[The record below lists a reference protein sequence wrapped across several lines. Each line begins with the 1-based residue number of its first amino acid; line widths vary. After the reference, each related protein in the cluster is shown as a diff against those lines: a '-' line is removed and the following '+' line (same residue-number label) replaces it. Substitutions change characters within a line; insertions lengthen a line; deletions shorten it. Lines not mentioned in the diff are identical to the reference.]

1 MENTKTAIFAGG
13 CFWCL
18 LPPFRKE
25 LGILSVVAGYTGGA
39 EENPTY
45 EDVVAGKTHHREA
58 VRVTYD
64 TSKMTYEKLLQ
75 LFLQS
80 IDPTDPN
87 GQFFDQAPSYRTG
100 IFYGSEEEKEAAIRA
115 LAELDASGRFEKPVA
130 VEVLPASAFYEAEGY
145 HQTYP
150 ENYREQFEAYELG
163 SGRKGFIKRHWNA
176 EKDKEV
182 LRKKLSAESFHVTQ
196 ENGTEAPFTGE
207 YTDTE
212 EEGLYVDIVSG
223 EPLFTSI
230 DKFHS
235 GCGWPSFSKPIEAAS
250 IKEKEDTSLSRVRTE
265 VRSSVADSHLG
276 HVFDDGPK
284 ELTGLRYCINSAA
297 LRFVP
302 KEKMA
307 EEGYGSYLKLFKD

>member
-25 LGILSVVAGYTGGA
+25 LGILSVTAGYIGGA
-39 EENPTY
+39 EVDPTY
-45 EDVVAGKTHHREA
+45 EDVVMGKTGHREA

-64 TSKMTYEKLLQ
+64 SQKMSYEKLLQ
-75 LFLQS
+75 IFLQS
-80 IDPTDPN
+80 IDPTDPV

-100 IFYGSEEEKEAAIRA
+100 IFYSTDEEKEAALRA
-115 LAELDASGRFEKPVA
+115 LSDLDASGRFDKPVA
-130 VEVLPASAFYEAEGY
+130 VEVLPAGTFYEAEKY

-150 ENYREQFEAYELG
+150 EDYREQFEQYELG
-163 SGRKGFIKRHWNA
+163 SGRKGFIKRHWSP
-176 EKDKEV
+176 EKDQEV
-182 LRKKLSAESFHVTQ
+182 LKKKLSKEAYHVTQ

-207 YTDTE
+207 YTDLE

-223 EPLFTSI
+223 EPLFSSKE
-230 DKFHS
+230 KFHS
-235 GCGWPSFSKPIEAAS
+235 GCGWPSFSKPLESSAVV
-250 IKEKEDTSLSRVRTE
+250 EKTDGSLGMDRTE

-276 HVFDDGPK
+276 HVFEDGPQ

-302 KEKMA
+302 KDRLL